1 MAIDTTDTAT
11 IHIFNKRGR
20 GRPKVKL
27 ESAKEL
33 ASMRQV
39 KFKQEKREAG
49 YKQVTAWLSEKSQEA
64 VTIHK
69 VSEEVSRDEAINE
82 LILAGLKATRPW
94 LFDPDAKATRT

>member
-39 KFKQEKREAG
+39 KFKEDKRAAG
-49 YKQVTAWLSEKSQEA
+49 FKQSTVWLSGDNVEAMKAYQEA
-64 VTIHK
+64 
-69 VSEEVSRDEAINE
+69 EGLSRDAAINN
-82 LILAGLKATRPW
+82 LIEAGLKANN
-94 LFDPDAKATRT
+94 

>member
-11 IHIFNKRGR
+11 IHIFNKKGR

-39 KFKQEKREAG
+39 KFKEEKRAAG
-49 YKQVTAWLSEKSQEA
+49 FKQVTAWLSEKSQEA
-64 VTIHK
+64 VIIHK
-69 VSEEVSRDEAINE
+69 VAEEVSRDQAINE

-94 LFDPDAKATRT
+94 LFEADN

>member
-20 GRPKVKL
+20 GRPKTRI

-39 KFKQEKREAG
+39 KFKEDKRAAG
-49 YKQVTAWLSEKSQEA
+49 FKQSTVWLSGDNVEAMKAYQEA
-64 VTIHK
+64 
-69 VSEEVSRDEAINE
+69 EGLSRDAAINN
-82 LILAGLKATRPW
+82 LIEAGLKA
-94 LFDPDAKATRT
+94 